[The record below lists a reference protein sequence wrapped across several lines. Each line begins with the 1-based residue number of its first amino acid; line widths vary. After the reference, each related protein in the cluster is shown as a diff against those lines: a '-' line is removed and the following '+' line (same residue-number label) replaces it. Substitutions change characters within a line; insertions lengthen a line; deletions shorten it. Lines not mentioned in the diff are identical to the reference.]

1 MSYTIMYGKQF
12 LKTSRGIIPLA
23 LLGDNNVTE
32 YVRGR
37 EVRERHWSVYS
48 NDKIEF
54 TPDEYLAYLNTF
66 CGNEYQEH
74 FYANGKFVNDKGLI
88 AWAKNGI
95 REALTIEEI
104 RKVIPV
110 QSVTCYILVGTKGSY
125 ESRTEEWRYCNT
137 TEQLENWLDM
147 AYARMEDLKPVSR
160 YAAICLALYGRETL
174 CIAARREPEGKVVLR
189 IGADKYL
196 SELSPHRYALSPDII
211 QALIFDSPADARNAI
226 ARSGQYLPRKFRF
239 VSADTKHNVKPY
251 RIKAFFPA
259 FPQGIYIKRLGKY
272 SLRFCHEEAY
282 ALKFSSSKQA
292 QEYIDKLGDRF
303 KDISYIVV
311 QLKEA

>member
-1 MSYTIMYGKQF
+1 MSYTIIYGKQF

-37 EVRERHWSVYS
+37 EARERHWSVYA

-54 TPDEYLAYLNTF
+54 TPDEYIAYLNSF
-66 CGNEYQEH
+66 CGKEYQEH

-110 QSVTCYILVGTKGSY
+110 QSVTCYILVGIKDSY
-125 ESRTEEWRYCNT
+125 ESRTKEWKYCNT
-137 TEQLENWLDM
+137 TEQLESWLDT
-147 AYARMEDLKPVSR
+147 AYARAEELKPVSR
-160 YAAICLALYGRETL
+160 YAVICLSLYGTEPL
-174 CIAARREPEGKVVLR
+174 CIVARREPEGKVILR
-189 IGADKYL
+189 VGADKYL
-196 SELSPHRYALSPDII
+196 SELSPLGYALSPDIK
-211 QALIFDSPADARNAI
+211 QALVFDSPADARNAI
-226 ARSGQYLPRKFRF
+226 VRNGQYLPRKFRF
-239 VSADTKHNVKPY
+239 LSADIRRPAKAY
-251 RIKAFFPA
+251 RVKAFLPA
-259 FPQGIYIKRLGKY
+259 FPQGIFIKRLGKY

-282 ALKFSSSKQA
+282 ALKFSSAKQA
-292 QEYIDKLGDRF
+292 QRYIDKLGCRF
-303 KDISYIVV
+303 KDVSYAVV
-311 QLKEA
+311 QSEEV

>member
-23 LLGDNNVTE
+23 LHGDNNVTE
-32 YVRGR
+32 RVRGR
-37 EVRERHWSVYS
+37 EVRERHWSVYA

-54 TPDEYLAYLNTF
+54 SPDEYLAYLKSF
-66 CGNEYQEH
+66 CGEEYQEH

-110 QSVTCYILVGTKGSY
+110 QSVTCYILVGIKDSY

-137 TEQLENWLDM
+137 TEELENWLDT
-147 AYARMEDLKPVSR
+147 AYARAEELKPVSR
-160 YAAICLALYGRETL
+160 YAVICLALYGRNPL
-174 CIAARREPEGKVVLR
+174 CIAARREPEGKVILR
-189 IGADKYL
+189 IGSDKYL
-196 SELSPHRYALSPDII
+196 SELSPHDYSLSPDIA
-211 QALIFDSPADARNAI
+211 QALVFDSPADARNAV

-239 VSADTKHNVKPY
+239 LAAEVKRPTKPY

-282 ALKFSSSKQA
+282 ALKFSSVKQA
-292 QEYIDKLGDRF
+292 QEYINKLGDRF
-303 KDISYIVV
+303 KDVSYSVV
-311 QLKEA
+311 QLQES

>member
-23 LLGDNNVTE
+23 LHGDNNITE
-32 YVRGR
+32 CVRSR
-37 EVRERHWSVYS
+37 EVRERHWSVYA

-54 TPDEYLAYLNTF
+54 TPDEYLAYLQSF
-66 CGNEYQEH
+66 CGEEHQEH

-110 QSVTCYILVGTKGSY
+110 QSVTCYILVGIKDSY

-137 TEQLENWLDM
+137 TEELENWLDT
-147 AYARMEDLKPVSR
+147 AYARAEELKPVSR
-160 YAAICLALYGRETL
+160 YAVICLALYGRNPL
-174 CIAARREPEGKVVLR
+174 CIAARREPEGKVILR
-189 IGADKYL
+189 IGSDKYL
-196 SELSPHRYALSPDII
+196 SELSPHDYSLSPDIA
-211 QALIFDSPADARNAI
+211 QALVFDSPADARNAV

-239 VSADTKHNVKPY
+239 LAAEVKRPTKPY

-282 ALKFSSSKQA
+282 ALKFSSVKQA
-292 QEYIDKLGDRF
+292 QEYINKLGDRF
-303 KDISYIVV
+303 KDVSYSVV
-311 QLKEA
+311 QLQES